1 MTSQPPHTDWTRLFS
16 QERTR
21 LLAALGNLTAG
32 GIVEHIAHIG
42 ATSVAGLPAT
52 PCLDIGL
59 AVWPFPLQAN
69 HQAAIEALGYAL
81 LSGYESKPEQRFC
94 HATEPPVQLFI
105 VDAGSTR
112 WTNYLLRRDYLRH
125 DQAGCEQ
132 YAQEK
137 EAASNEVS
145 KKAALF
151 SRWLAPASQWWVRH
165 HGFAPVE
172 QVVRELE
179 GYAHPWYISSGWALD
194 LYLDRVTRV
203 HHDVDVV
210 VTYRQQL
217 PLQAYLMKRDWT
229 LLTPFEKKFSF
240 WPRHMRL
247 EHPRHQVHAHRDGA
261 FIDFLFSE
269 ITPSLWWYRRDAKI
283 MRAAERMSLS
293 TPDGIP
299 YLAPELVLLFKSKNT
314 SGTQRPKD
322 LIDFEQVLPHLEEE
336 RRAWLRW
343 ALMATNPTHPWIER
357 LA

>member
-1 MTSQPPHTDWTRLFS
+1 MTSQPPDTHWSYRFT

-21 LLAALGNLTAG
+21 LLAALGKLTAG
-32 GIVEHIAHIG
+32 GIVEQIAHIG

-52 PCLDIGL
+52 PCLDIAL
-59 AVWPFPLQAN
+59 AVWPFPLQAKD
-69 HQAAIEALGYAL
+69 QAALEALGYVL

-94 HATEPPVQLFI
+94 HATEPVQLFI

-112 WTNYLLRRDYLRH
+112 WTNYLLMRDYLRH
-125 DQAGCEQ
+125 DKAACQQ

-137 EAASNEVS
+137 EATGNQVS

-151 SRWLAPASQWWVRH
+151 ARWLEPASQWWVRY
-165 HGFAPVE
+165 HGFAPV
-172 QVVRELE
+172 QTVVRELE
-179 GYAHPWYISSGWALD
+179 AYAHPWYISSGWALD

-210 VTYRQQL
+210 VTYTHQL
-217 PLQAYLMKRDWT
+217 DLQAYLTKRNWS

-240 WPRHMRL
+240 WPRHKRL
-247 EHPRHQVHAHRDGA
+247 EHPRHQVHAHREGA
-261 FIDFLFSE
+261 FIDFLFSN
-269 ITPSLWWYRRDAKI
+269 ITSALWWYRRDPKI
-283 MRAAERMSLS
+283 VRAAERMSLS

-314 SGTQRPKD
+314 GGTERPKD
-322 LIDFEQVLPHLEEE
+322 QRDFEKVLPHLEQE

-343 ALMATNPTHPWIER
+343 ALIATTPTHPWIER